1 MRALL
6 ILAAALGAL
15 LLPAGTLAA
24 RLDTAELARIEAL
37 AKRVAATGMQPGF
50 ALAIV
55 DGGEVALMEGYGRR
69 RADQPDRVNARTV
82 YRLASVS
89 KTFTGTLVGQLA
101 LRGHYQ
107 LDAPLIDYLP
117 EIPWRDRRALGE
129 ISILKVVSHQ
139 TGLPRHALDPAIES
153 GLGRHQVRAKLGTI
167 DPVCQPGACYSYQNV
182 AFDFLADLSF
192 AATGRFFEQ
201 QLAVDFFMPLGM
213 LDTTLGLDGWE
224 SARDVAPPHTGR
236 AGSFRPLT
244 PKPTY
249 YRLPAAAGLNSSVH
263 DLSKWMLAQL
273 GHAPEVL
280 SPELL
285 ALVQQPV
292 VETRGELS
300 GPRWRRERL
309 RDASYGLGWRI
320 WDYSGSKLVF
330 HAGAVQGY
338 RAMVGL
344 LPEHDLGVAIL
355 WNCDC
360 SLPAGLM
367 PTILDAAL
375 DLPEDDW
382 LDLDRIE
389 AEQRQVAERQR
400 LQQQRLAAQRRAR
413 AQQAAPGSRNNPQR
427 PPARRPPA

>member
-1 MRALL
+1 MRQFLL
-6 ILAAALGAL
+6 ILWLSLWTGSAC
-15 LLPAGTLAA
+15 AA
-24 RLDTAELARIEAL
+24 RLDPDELAGIHAL
-37 AKRVAATGMQPGF
+37 AQRAAATGMQPGF

-55 DGGEVALMEGYGRR
+55 DGGQVALLEGYGRR
-69 RADQPDRVNARTV
+69 RADQPDPVNPRTV

-89 KTFTGTLVGQLA
+89 KTFTGTLVGLLA
-101 LRGHYQ
+101 LRGHYK

-117 EIPWRDRRALGE
+117 EIPWRDRRALGQ

-153 GLGRHQVRAKLGTI
+153 GLGRHQVRAQLGTV
-167 DPVCQPGACYSYQNV
+167 DPVCQPGDCYSYQNV
-182 AFDFLADLSF
+182 AFDYLADLSF
-192 AATGRFFEQ
+192 ASTGRFFEQ

-213 LDTTLGLDGWE
+213 LDTTVGLDGWE
-224 SARDVAPPHTGR
+224 LARDVAPPHTGR

-249 YRLPAAAGLNSSVH
+249 YRLPAAAGLNSSVR
-263 DLSKWMLAQL
+263 DLSLWMLAQL

-285 ALVQQPV
+285 EIVHQPV
-292 VETRGELS
+292 VRTQGELS

-309 RDASYGLGWRI
+309 LDASYGLGWRV
-320 WDYSGSKLVF
+320 WDYSGNKLVF

-344 LPEHDLGVAIL
+344 LPEHDVGIAIL

-375 DLPEDDW
+375 DLPAEDW
-382 LDLDRIE
+382 LNLEQLE
-389 AEQRQVAERQR
+389 AEQRQIAERQR
-400 LQQQRLAAQRRAR
+400 LRQQRLAAQQRAR
-413 AQQAAPGSRNNPQR
+413 AQQGTRNSTQR

>member
-1 MRALL
+1 MRPLLLSLGLALL
-6 ILAAALGAL
+6 SASA
-15 LLPAGTLAA
+15 TAA
-24 RLDTAELARIEAL
+24 RLDADALQRIDAL
-37 AKRVAATGMQPGF
+37 AKRAAATGRQPGF

-55 DGGEVALMEGYGRR
+55 DGGQVVLQEGYGRR
-69 RADQPDRVNARTV
+69 RIDQPDPVGARTV

-101 LRGHYQ
+101 LRGHYR
-107 LDAPLIDYLP
+107 LDAPLIDFLP

-139 TGLPRHALDPAIES
+139 TGLPRHSLDPAIES
-153 GLGRHQVRAKLGTI
+153 GLGRQQVRAQLSTI
-167 DPVCQPGACYSYQNV
+167 DPVCQPGGCYSYQNV
-182 AFDFLADLSF
+182 AFDYLADLSF

-201 QLAVDFFMPLGM
+201 QLAVDFFEPLGM
-213 LDTTLGLDGWE
+213 RDTSLGLDGWE
-224 SARDVAPPHTGR
+224 LARDVAPPHAGGP
-236 AGSFRPLT
+236 GSFRPLT

-263 DLSKWMLAQL
+263 DLSLWMLAQL

-280 SPELL
+280 APEVL
-285 ALVQQPV
+285 ALVHEPV
-292 VETRGELS
+292 VRTEGELN

-309 RDASYGLGWRI
+309 REASYGLGWRI
-320 WDYSGSKLVF
+320 WDYSGAKLVF

-344 LPEHDLGVAIL
+344 LPEQDLGVAIL

-360 SLPAGLM
+360 AMPAGFM

-375 DLPEDDW
+375 DLPVEDW
-382 LDLDRIE
+382 LNLDQIE
-389 AEQRQVAERQR
+389 AEQRQLAERAR
-400 LQQQRLAAQRRAR
+400 LRQQRLAQQQRAR
-413 AQQAAPGSRNNPQR
+413 AQQAGGNPAQR
-427 PPARRPPA
+427 PPARRPSG